1 MSSSNSSHSVAMD
14 VDGPS
19 SGPGTL
25 KRCSSAPMI
34 NEATNVMST
43 ANSPTSNRDQQPFIF
58 GSASQMRPRRFSASF
73 SQVPGSPILGPR
85 LTPRINQLRQ
95 EEHEVTSNTREL
107 AHEREIHHTMQIS
120 QSWEDLSLMSD
131 SNESTKNNRMG
142 LLQLNLPIC
151 GSGFVC
157 NSPSPTRSGFQSP
170 TRSRTI
176 VRRSASPVLRPSP
189 LGVKRKLD
197 EDKTDYHLS
206 PRAKRVYS
214 YSGGADRV
222 GLLTTTGK
230 SRRLITGRDD
240 ETFYNTLGTSL
251 PGSLSSVGTPESLSS
266 ADSPSFSNF
275 RNVDSPSPGRAMP
288 LDSIS
293 MSKNDQEMTESPS

>member
-1 MSSSNSSHSVAMD
+1 MSSSNLSHSVAMD

-34 NEATNVMST
+34 NETTNVMST

-131 SNESTKNNRMG
+131 SNESTKNNNRMG
-142 LLQLNLPIC
+142 PLQLNLPIC
-151 GSGFVC
+151 GSGFIC

-176 VRRSASPVLRPSP
+176 IRRSASPVLRPSP

-197 EDKTDYHLS
+197 DDKTDFHLS

-222 GLLTTTGK
+222 GLLTTTG
-230 SRRLITGRDD
+230 
-240 ETFYNTLGTSL
+240 TSL
-251 PGSLSSVGTPESLSS
+251 PGSLSSVGTPESVSS
-266 ADSPSFSNF
+266 ADSPSFNNF

-288 LDSIS
+288 LDSMSI
-293 MSKNDQEMTESPS
+293 SKNDQEMTESPS